1 MFQELQD
8 KVVIV
13 TGGSRGIG
21 RAICI
26 AFARQGSK
34 VIINYNSN
42 SEAAQATLE
51 EILKFDRQAEI
62 YQASVA
68 DNEQVKEM
76 IRSIKKKYGQIDVLI
91 NNAGINKDN
100 FVGMMSNDQWTEVI
114 ETNLNGLFY
123 CSRAAIKAM
132 LGKKSGVI
140 INLTS
145 LSGLAGQAG
154 QTNYS
159 ASKGGIISFTKAM
172 AREVARYG
180 VRVNAIAP
188 GLIETEMLD
197 KIPADILEHHQK
209 LIPLGRLGKPE
220 EIANIAL
227 FLASDLSTYITGH
240 VINASGG
247 EYM

>member
-51 EILKFDRQAEI
+51 EILKFDGQAEI